1 VSRRVRTRA
10 MLARTSQRVCGG
22 GSFPALAGASLGSRN
37 WPSIPPPRYRPL
49 TWRVAEDDAEHWNVR
64 FARFLL
70 LEPEAWQATGHG
82 STAVRLYRH
91 PYIRA
96 FQIDVFIERQF
107 SRIFPAPPRSLASVL
122 IPRPAARRVSAS
134 HGPERQRGNAR
145 RGSDPCALR
154 VSAFKKSLCKER
166 KKIFRTF
173 RKRRRLALGAGHTR
187 VASRKSVPR
196 VIRANTNKE
205 N

>member
-1 VSRRVRTRA
+1 MRSTG
-10 MLARTSQRVCGG
+10 TCG
-22 GSFPALAGASLGSRN
+22 SP
-37 WPSIPPPRYRPL
+37 
-49 TWRVAEDDAEHWNVR
+49 T
-64 FARFLL
+64 LL
-70 LEPEAWQATGHG
+70 VQPEAWQATGHG

-107 SRIFPAPPRSLASVL
+107 SRIFPAHPRSLASVL

-145 RGSDPCALR
+145 RGSGPCALR

-196 VIRANTNKE
+196 VIRANTTKE
-205 N
+205 KTSWHSTKTT